1 MAAICRVHVYEV
13 LTGLSAECGVD
24 VDEFGSVPFGGCR
37 WTVVE
42 ELYADSG
49 RGNLVCDPAAIVG
62 IVNVELENGRLR
74 VFHLLKASV
83 DEVDFLAI
91 PFQDLCEFIYA
102 LWATAA
108 LADRLQRQ
116 KIVSTDAEGDRD
128 DRAALPAVPF
138 QGRDGDFQ
146 LRADELAR
154 RVIPRKR
161 HPLYGSVQPLR
172 GKTGEDRMGGAKRI
186 PAAAILKRVAARE
199 IDCGVVSR
207 PCRCGMGRA
216 VVER

>member
-1 MAAICRVHVYEV
+1 MGV
-13 LTGLSAECGVD
+13 CGS
-24 VDEFGSVPFGGCR
+24 FTCSR
-37 WTVVE
+37 
-42 ELYADSG
+42 
-49 RGNLVCDPAAIVG
+49 R
-62 IVNVELENGRLR
+62 
-74 VFHLLKASV
+74 V

-108 LADRLQRQ
+108 LADRLQGQ

-172 GKTGEDRMGGAKRI
+172 EKRAKI
-186 PAAAILKRVAARE
+186 GWA
-199 IDCGVVSR
+199 
-207 PCRCGMGRA
+207 
-216 VVER
+216 ERSGS